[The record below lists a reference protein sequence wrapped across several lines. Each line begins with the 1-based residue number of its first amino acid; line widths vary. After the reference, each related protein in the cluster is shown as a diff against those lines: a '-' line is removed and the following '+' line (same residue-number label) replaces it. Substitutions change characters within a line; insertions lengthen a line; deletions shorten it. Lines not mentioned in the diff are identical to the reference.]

1 MPGHWFPKITRPLW
15 RCVALV
21 FRPGHPHNQMATGT
35 MFWVS
40 KYLMRFQLQLFDAVP
55 AALHWLVASD
65 AGAVQRLQAE
75 RGAELDNRSPSL
87 SI

>member
-1 MPGHWFPKITRPLW
+1 
-15 RCVALV
+15 
-21 FRPGHPHNQMATGT
+21 MATGT

-55 AALHWLVASD
+55 ASLHWLVAGD
-65 AGAVQRLQAE
+65 FGAVQRLQAE
-75 RGAELDNRSPSL
+75 WDAELDNSSPSL

>member
-1 MPGHWFPKITRPLW
+1 
-15 RCVALV
+15 
-21 FRPGHPHNQMATGT
+21 

-55 AALHWLVASD
+55 AALPWLVAGD
-65 AGAVQRLQAE
+65 GGAVQRLQAE
-75 RGAELDNRSPSL
+75 RGAELDNSSPPL